1 MDVPEG
7 GDIQYFVD
15 QYISFGVISPRVD
28 IHLGKVAGYS
38 IKVSKTEIEIMP
50 NYSKRR
56 NKRV

>member
-50 NYSKRR
+50 K
-56 NKRV
+56 